1 MTLQA
6 VDALGADSAPTAIL
20 DRVSL
25 VLDAFD
31 GPGRLTLAQVVRSTG
46 LPRLVCPPHA
56 RTSRLDA
63 LAASRRPRLR
73 TRYAPRRTG
82 IARGSSGPPPRCSHA
97 ASPRALPRHRI
108 CGSPRHPRRARCG
121 LHGEDRRT
129 PRRRSA
135 DACRWSTPRRDHCD
149 RSGTA
154 RVRFAEVLGLRT
166 APPRP
171 NPRVRGGIRIRKR
184 PTGIQLSCRT
194 DRPHRPRRWP
204 RYPSARRRRPS
215 ASTTSAQRR
224 SVWRPLPFGEASTAD
239 R

>member
-46 LPRLVCPPHA
+46 LPRSSAHRMLE
-56 RTSRLDA
+56 RSRLDA

-73 TRYAPRRTG
+73 TRYAPSSNWDRSRFIRT
-82 IARGSSGPPPRCSHA
+82 ASTLQPCRFSTSST
-97 ASPRALPRHRI
+97 ASPDLWFTSASSTGPMW
-108 CGSPRHPRRARCG
+108 S
-121 LHGEDRRT
+121 T
-129 PRRRSA
+129 WRRSA
-135 DACRWSTPRRDHCD
+135 DASPPQCR
-149 RSGTA
+149 
-154 RVRFAEVLGLRT
+154 RVSVVDA
-166 APPRP
+166 APRP
-171 NPRVRGGIRIRKR
+171 LRSVRHCSRSVRRSPRATHCPTSPESASQGWHSNPETAYRDSAV
-184 PTGIQLSCRT
+184 L
-194 DRPHRPRRWP
+194 PHRSAPSAAPLP